1 MLARVSENRQPP
13 GSALCIPR
21 LREGRLFETAAA
33 RPPQDEELSLCYQRL
48 PHAEERPLRDAACGG
63 SSGQAGA
70 SQSTHR
76 RDAANFL
83 TASRAGKAC
92 YAAKGDEP
100 QSPAFA
106 GMAYKRRVRR
116 RCEAGSMAA
125 IIFANCAVLD
135 GTSRERR
142 EDHHVLVE
150 GDRIRE
156 VSDQPI

>member
-33 RPPQDEELSLCYQRL
+33 RHPQDEELSQFYQRL

-70 SQSTHR
+70 SRSTHR

-83 TASRAGKAC
+83 TASK
-92 YAAKGDEP
+92 
-100 QSPAFA
+100 
-106 GMAYKRRVRR
+106 
-116 RCEAGSMAA
+116 
-125 IIFANCAVLD
+125 D
-135 GTSRERR
+135 GTHIADDVALSEGARSQKAIKFSCLRINRSR
-142 EDHHVLVE
+142 
-150 GDRIRE
+150 
-156 VSDQPI
+156 